1 MPKRVNPPLHS
12 SPPPTRL
19 PPPHSTMALR
29 ARSGYTAPAPR
40 AAELRLA
47 RSATYGAKEDWL
59 TRYGYLPS
67 PGKGTAQLQT
77 RDGIAKA
84 IKAMQRFG
92 GIRVTGE
99 MDAQTL
105 QLMSRRRCSL
115 PDMIGTSEL
124 VKRRRRRRYA
134 LSGAAWT
141 KRDLTWRLN
150 SFPLHAG
157 LAADTVRTLMSL
169 ALKAWSDVADVRF
182 HERPTPPHGSLEV
195 DIVVEFA
202 RSDHG
207 DGYPF
212 DGPGGMLAHA
222 FFPGEYSAA
231 GDTHFDDDETWTYGN
246 TDGSGT
252 DVFAVAVHEFGHALG
267 LSHSSSSDSI
277 MRPYYAGPAGDPTKY
292 RLPHDDREGIWKLY
306 GPNRASP
313 TVGSWPTDLPQH
325 PVLPERP
332 KLPVTIRPRTDIPDR
347 CHGHFDAVTQIRGEA
362 FFFKGRYFWRRM
374 AEGHLVSLQPAQIER
389 FWKGFPSHVDKIDAI
404 YERHDDHR
412 ILFFRGHEYWV
423 FRDNQMMDGY
433 PRPVT
438 DFGLPESGVD
448 AAFVWE
454 HNGKTYFFKGSNYW
468 RYDDRE
474 RRMDP
479 GYPKDTSLWK
489 GVPQHV
495 DAMSWTDGHTYFFK
509 GHHYWKFMDQS
520 LEVERG
526 YPKSIANDWIALQP
540 RRASGAPTP
549 PAARETF
556 PSAAAAAAA
565 TRGTACG
572 ASARCRRGARRGAVR
587 LAPPSLVSSSSSS
600 PRWRRRWPRR
610 WCCRPPPEAGG
621 RAGGLARHDALARFP
636 ERSLLATRLPE
647 GGLCELATVGVTVGV
662 TALITVGVTAGV
674 TVLTM
679 PLAPAPHGD
688 PLIRGLARL

>member
-1 MPKRVNPPLHS
+1 MMQTSFSASSSAAARFIRPRTDKFASLLKLPQLLLLLLLLLQLCVFNPGGVYA
-12 SPPPTRL
+12 TREK
-19 PPPHSTMALR
+19 
-29 ARSGYTAPAPR
+29 SG
-40 AAELRLA
+40 
-47 RSATYGAKEDWL
+47 SGDVSKGIDWL

-92 GIRVTGE
+92 GIRVTGK

-105 QLMSRRRCSL
+105 ELMSRRRCSL

-124 VKRRRRRRYA
+124 VKRRRRRYA

-157 LAADTVRTLMSL
+157 LAAGTVRTLMSL

-182 HERPTPPHGSLEV
+182 HERPMPPHGSLWGPQGWPQLPQQQHHQQRKGKMRRNNGRAAAAMEQQQQEEEDAREV

-231 GDTHFDDDETWTYGN
+231 GDTHFDDDETWTYGD

-292 RLPHDDREGIWKLY
+292 RLPQDDREGIWKLY

-362 FFFKGRYFWRRM
+362 FFFKGRFFWRRM

-526 YPKSIANDWIALQP
+526 YPKSIANDWMHCNLAE
-540 RRASGAPTP
+540 P
-549 PAARETF
+549 PAPDAPGGPGDVPERGGGGGDERHGVRCQCEMSSGG
-556 PSAAAAAAA
+556 PAWSRPAGAALLGLLLLPAVAAA
-565 TRGTACG
+565 
-572 ASARCRRGARRGAVR
+572 
-587 LAPPSLVSSSSSS
+587 LAPPLVLS
-600 PRWRRRWPRR
+600 
-610 WCCRPPPEAGG
+610 A
-621 RAGGLARHDALARFP
+621 
-636 ERSLLATRLPE
+636 
-647 GGLCELATVGVTVGV
+647 
-662 TALITVGVTAGV
+662 
-674 TVLTM
+674 
-679 PLAPAPHGD
+679 AP
-688 PLIRGLARL
+688 